1 VAPPTATAAPPKNS
15 TGYRHIA
22 VGQSDTPPIA
32 AKRILQALHEYKVKL
47 IINNDNP
54 YLQAIAPWVDC
65 PFISV
70 GHMSRTSVARL
81 ACHNRD
87 WVDYVV
93 AISTDMQHRFVDKFD
108 LEPFRVPV
116 IYNGV
121 SDPLGG
127 VLPTRDSRHNLHAV
141 YAGGS
146 GRNKGADLLEDAV
159 TREPLPENMTLHWFG
174 HMSEQDH
181 QRLSH
186 LPGVVVYGRTPRQK
200 FLQVLAQADI
210 FLLPSRTEG
219 CPMAMLEAMSYGVVP
234 VASNGIGAMQ
244 RIIIHGQE
252 GFICRLSEW
261 RHDMHSCIYQF
272 IRNPTQLAEMRQRT
286 YRRFQTD
293 FTIDTT
299 VDRLLALGTI
309 PICKRA
315 QKPARLRLLRWHR
328 PFLPNSLKAPLLDRL
343 AIRTGYLR
351 QAGIYNYDSL
361 SATYNVTSTARHT

>member
-1 VAPPTATAAPPKNS
+1 MLDRGIRVIYAAPPNVTSAPPANITGYTHVPIGQADSPPTA
-15 TGYRHIA
+15 
-22 VGQSDTPPIA
+22 
-32 AKRILQALHEYKVKL
+32 AKWILEALYEHNVKL

-70 GHMSRTSVARL
+70 GHMSRTNVARL
-81 ACHNRD
+81 ACHNHD

-93 AISTDMQHRFVDKFD
+93 AISTDMQRRFVDGYN
-108 LEPFRVPV
+108 LEPSRVPI

-121 SDPLGG
+121 SDPLNG
-127 VLPTRDSRHNLHAV
+127 VLPAREGHRNLHAV
-141 YAGGS
+141 FAGGT
-146 GRNKGADLLEDAV
+146 GRNKGADLLEDAI
-159 TREPLPENMTLHWFG
+159 TRQPLPENMTLHWFG

-181 QRLSH
+181 RRLSL
-186 LPGVVVYGRTPRQK
+186 LPRVMVYGRTSRQE

-234 VASNGIGAMQ
+234 VASNGTGAMQ

-252 GFICRLSEW
+252 GFICRLSAW
-261 RHDMHSCIYQF
+261 GRDMHGCISQLG
-272 IRNPTQLAEMRQRT
+272 RSPAQLAGMRQRT
-286 YRRFQTD
+286 YRRFQAD

-299 VDRLLALGTI
+299 VDRLLALGAI
-309 PICKRA
+309 PTCERA

-328 PFLPNSLKAPLLDRL
+328 PTLPNSLKAPLLDRL
-343 AIRTGYLR
+343 AIRAGYLR
-351 QAGIYNYDSL
+351 RADTYSRDSL
-361 SATYNVTSTARHT
+361 